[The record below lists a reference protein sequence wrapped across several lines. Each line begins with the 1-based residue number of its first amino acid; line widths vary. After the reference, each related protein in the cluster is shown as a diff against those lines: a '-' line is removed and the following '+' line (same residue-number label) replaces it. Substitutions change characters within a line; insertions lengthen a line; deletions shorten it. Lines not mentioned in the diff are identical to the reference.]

1 MFLNQE
7 DLKYCTIALRDY
19 IKDIEEK
26 QDAFGNS
33 CKEIKN
39 ELETMKIAAKKSLQ
53 KIECELFGDM
63 KDNEVQMEDN
73 IVRNIESQLIKRFY
87 FIDFNFKN
95 VNLDLEKEEMTFTKD
110 DKRVIIKFKLIDD
123 VVEIKEVYNLLD
135 DPKEP
140 YIF

>member
-26 QDAFGNS
+26 QNALGET
-33 CKEIKN
+33 CEEIKS
-39 ELETMKIAAKKSLQ
+39 ELEIIKIAAKKSLE

-63 KDNEVQMEDN
+63 ENSEVQMEDD

-87 FIDFNFKN
+87 FIDFIFRN

-110 DKRVIIKFKLIDD
+110 DKRVIVKFKIVDD

-135 DPKEP
+135 VENP

>member
-26 QDAFGNS
+26 QNALGET
-33 CKEIKN
+33 CEEIKS
-39 ELETMKIAAKKSLQ
+39 ELEIIKIAAKKSLE

-63 KDNEVQMEDN
+63 KDSEVQMEDN

-87 FIDFNFKN
+87 FIDFIFRN
-95 VNLDLEKEEMTFTKD
+95 VNLDLKKKEMTFTKD
-110 DKRVIIKFKLIDD
+110 DKRVVVKFNIIDD
-123 VVEIKEVYNLLD
+123 VVEIKEIYNLLD
-135 DPKEP
+135 VENP

>member
-26 QDAFGNS
+26 QNALGET
-33 CKEIKN
+33 CEEIKS
-39 ELETMKIAAKKSLQ
+39 ELEIIKITAKKSLE

-63 KDNEVQMEDN
+63 ENSEVQMEDD

-87 FIDFNFKN
+87 FIDFIFRN

-110 DKRVIIKFKLIDD
+110 DKRVIVKFKIVDD

-135 DPKEP
+135 VENP

>member
-7 DLKYCTIALRDY
+7 DLKYCTIALREY
-19 IKDIEEK
+19 IENIEEK
-26 QDAFGNS
+26 QNALGKS

-39 ELETMKIAAKKSLQ
+39 ELEVIKVAAKKSLE

-63 KDNEVQMEDN
+63 EDSEVQMEDN

-87 FIDFNFKN
+87 FIDFVFRN

-110 DKRVIIKFKLIDD
+110 DKRVIVKFKIIDD

-135 DPKEP
+135 PKEP
-140 YIF
+140 YVF

>member
-7 DLKYCTIALRDY
+7 DLKYCTIALREY
-19 IKDIEEK
+19 IENIEEK
-26 QDAFGNS
+26 QNALGKS

-39 ELETMKIAAKKSLQ
+39 ELEVIKVAAKKSLE

-63 KDNEVQMEDN
+63 EDSEVQMEDN

-87 FIDFNFKN
+87 FIDFVFRN

-110 DKRVIIKFKLIDD
+110 DKRVIVKFKIVDD

-135 DPKEP
+135 VENP

>member
-19 IKDIEEK
+19 IENIEEK
-26 QDAFGNS
+26 QNALGET
-33 CKEIKN
+33 CEEIKS
-39 ELETMKIAAKKSLQ
+39 ELEIIKIAAKKSLE

-63 KDNEVQMEDN
+63 KDSEVQIEDN

-87 FIDFNFKN
+87 FIDFNFRN
-95 VNLDLEKEEMTFTKD
+95 VNLDLEKKEMTFAKD
-110 DKRVIIKFKLIDD
+110 DKRVVVKFNIIDD

-135 DPKEP
+135 SEEP